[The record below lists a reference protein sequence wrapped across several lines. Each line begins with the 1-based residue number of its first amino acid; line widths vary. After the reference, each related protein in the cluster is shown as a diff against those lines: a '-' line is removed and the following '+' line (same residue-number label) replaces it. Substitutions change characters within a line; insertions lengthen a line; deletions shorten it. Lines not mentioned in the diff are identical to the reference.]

1 MSRIGKQPII
11 LPTGVSVN
19 VDASTCAVKG
29 PKGELLLPLHERV
42 RVAVEGNTVRVRVEN
57 ENEKRDRALWGLF
70 RMLIANT
77 VEGVTKGF
85 SKQLEIQGI
94 GYRASLEGKQLVFN
108 LGFSHP
114 VKLPLPAGIDVTVE
128 KNIITVSGIDKQL
141 VGETAAHI
149 RRLRPPEPY
158 KGKGIRYV
166 GESVRRKAGKVVKAV
181 GAA

>member
-1 MSRIGKQPII
+1 MSRIGKQPIV
-11 LPTGVSVN
+11 LPADVTIN
-19 VDASTCAVKG
+19 VGEGSCSIKG
-29 PKGELLLPLHERV
+29 PRGELALPLHHRV
-42 RVAVEGNTVRVRVEN
+42 NIAVEGNSVVVRVAD

-70 RMLIANT
+70 RMLIANL

-85 SKQLEIQGI
+85 SKQLEIEGV
-94 GYRASLEGKQLVFN
+94 GYRASVEGKHLVLN

-114 VKLPLPAGIDVTVE
+114 VKLPVPPGIDVIVE

-141 VGETAAHI
+141 VGETAARI

-166 GESVRRKAGKVVKAV
+166 GERVRRKAGKVVKAV
-181 GAA
+181 GAL